1 MKITAE
7 DRTVED
13 DNAAQ
18 SYPDE
23 AKGKNVEAAAI
34 KLELEHQSGETN
46 LMKGTPEV
54 ITPGEKVRLP
64 STLLLLPSHQNIIF
78 FLKKNVE
85 RLENKMD
92 YNIMAL
98 IFGMV
103 SPQKYY
109 K

>member
-23 AKGKNVEAAAI
+23 ARRKNVEEAAI

-78 FLKKNVE
+78 FLKKM
-85 RLENKMD
+85 LK
-92 YNIMAL
+92 
-98 IFGMV
+98 G
-103 SPQKYY
+103 
-109 K
+109 